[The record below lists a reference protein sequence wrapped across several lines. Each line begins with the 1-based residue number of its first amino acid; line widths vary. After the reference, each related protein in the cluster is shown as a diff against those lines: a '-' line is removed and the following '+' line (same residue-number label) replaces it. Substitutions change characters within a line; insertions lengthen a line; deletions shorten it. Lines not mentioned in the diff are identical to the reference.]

1 MSNNRAPARL
11 RFPQSTLPTNVLKRP
26 MLSAEH
32 IRPYIPPS
40 ERPHIDTSGHYH
52 WRIQAFEWADDD
64 GALHDVVTVFVEA
77 PDEESAYLAA
87 MQAVVRPAYRITYA
101 EVEAV
106 G

>member
-32 IRPYIPPS
+32 IRPYI
-40 ERPHIDTSGHYH
+40 Y
-52 WRIQAFEWADDD
+52 
-64 GALHDVVTVFVEA
+64 V
-77 PDEESAYLAA
+77 
-87 MQAVVRPAYRITYA
+87 